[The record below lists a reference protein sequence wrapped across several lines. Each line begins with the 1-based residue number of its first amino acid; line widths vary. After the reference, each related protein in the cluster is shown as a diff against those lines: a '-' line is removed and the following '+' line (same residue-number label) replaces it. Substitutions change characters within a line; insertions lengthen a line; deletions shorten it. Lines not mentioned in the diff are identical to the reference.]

1 MIESNSPLNIIL
13 AINSLLTIGLILNQ
27 NESAKDSSISQNSS
41 SITNPFESL
50 TWICLFIQLFL
61 LLLKFKFNISTIIII
76 SLLIISCSK
85 GSTEYNGFIKNSSES
100 TILFKVI
107 GDTLVLDS
115 ISVPSG
121 QTKKIYY
128 FDTKFRTH
136 L

>member
-61 LLLKFKFNISTIIII
+61 LLLKFKFN
-76 SLLIISCSK
+76 
-85 GSTEYNGFIKNSSES
+85 E
-100 TILFKVI
+100 V
-107 GDTLVLDS
+107 
-115 ISVPSG
+115 
-121 QTKKIYY
+121 
-128 FDTKFRTH
+128 
-136 L
+136 

>member
-1 MIESNSPLNIIL
+1 MKFKIF
-13 AINSLLTIGLILNQ
+13 
-27 NESAKDSSISQNSS
+27 KKM
-41 SITNPFESL
+41 
-50 TWICLFIQLFL
+50 
-61 LLLKFKFNISTIIII
+61 KFKFNISTIIIT

-128 FDTKFRTH
+128 FEEEGDFEIYDCGSFFDTIYYNAYDTSFLLVKDSASITASSNLVSDEIRVH
-136 L
+136 NCVIDIK